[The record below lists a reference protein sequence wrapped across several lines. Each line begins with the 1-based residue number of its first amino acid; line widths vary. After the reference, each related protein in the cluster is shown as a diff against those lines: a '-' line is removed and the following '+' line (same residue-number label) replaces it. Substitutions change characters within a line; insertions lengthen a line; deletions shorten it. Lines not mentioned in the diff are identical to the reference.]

1 MSWSGTPR
9 VAMLTDNYPALG
21 GVGGIGSYTL
31 TVAEELARMG
41 VDIHVF
47 SMASGNRVRLDVVN
61 GVSVWR
67 CPAWSRRREMPPR
80 AAWTFTRRL
89 SGRAVMLDRFSLAQ
103 AVRRACRSGRFD
115 VLESP
120 EFGALGE
127 LCAGWSSDVLA
138 VRLHGPAT
146 KVLPPNRHPWTVATS
161 PERQLATSAD
171 VLTVGSRYA
180 KHAVA
185 EHWATPLDQAVVVE
199 NPITARPAAP
209 REAAEQDHA
218 VCVGRLDRLKGYD
231 VLLHATAL
239 LKRRGRR
246 VHVTFVGNDTTH
258 EGGGTVSQEIYRIAS
273 RLGIGEQVTVLP
285 PARGDALVDLVQRH
299 ALCVLPSLVETAPV
313 AVMEAMA
320 WGVPV
325 VTSDIPPF
333 AEVNEG
339 GELFGMAAA
348 SDASSLAAAMDH
360 VLANRELALRRASQA
375 QVHAQRWAP
384 ERVVP
389 RLLSL
394 WCSHAETRDR
404 TA

>member
-1 MSWSGTPR
+1 MSRPGPPR
-9 VAMLTDNYPALG
+9 IAMLTDNYPALG

-31 TVAEELARMG
+31 TVAEQLARMG
-41 VDIHVF
+41 AEIHVF
-47 SMASGNRVRLDVVN
+47 SMASGKRVGVDVVN

-67 CPAWSRRREMPPR
+67 CPAWARRREMPPR
-80 AAWTFTRRL
+80 AAWIFTREL
-89 SGRAVMLDRFSLAQ
+89 GGQAVMLDRFSLAQ
-103 AVRRACRSGRFD
+103 AVRRACRGGRFA

-120 EFGALGE
+120 EFGALGG

-146 KVLPPNRHPWTVATS
+146 KVLPLSRHPWTVATS
-161 PERQLATSAD
+161 PERRLATSAD

-180 KHAVA
+180 KNAVA

-199 NPITARPAAP
+199 NPIAARPAAP
-209 REAAEQDHA
+209 GDAVEQDRV

-239 LKRRGRR
+239 LEKRGRR

-258 EGGGTVSQEIYRIAS
+258 EAGGTVSQDIYRTAS
-273 RLGIGEQVTVLP
+273 RLGVGDQVTVLP
-285 PARGDALVDLVQRH
+285 PARGDALVALVQRH

-333 AEVNEG
+333 AEVNHG
-339 GELFGMAAA
+339 GQLFGMAAV
-348 SDASSLAAAMDH
+348 SDAASLAAEIESTLM
-360 VLANRELALRRASQA
+360 NREHTLSRARAA
-375 QVHAQRWAP
+375 QIYARRWAP
-384 ERVVP
+384 EEIVP
-389 RLLSL
+389 RLLST
-394 WCSHAETRDR
+394 WMG
-404 TA
+404 

>member
-1 MSWSGTPR
+1 MSRSGPPR

-47 SMASGNRVRLDVVN
+47 SMAPGHRVGLDVVN

-67 CPAWSRRREMPPR
+67 CPAWSRRRQMPPR
-80 AAWTFTRRL
+80 AAWEFTREL
-89 SGRAVMLDRFSLAQ
+89 GGQGVLLDRFSLAQ

-120 EFGALGE
+120 EFGALGG
-127 LCAGWSSDVLA
+127 LCTGWSSDVLA

-146 KVLPPNRHPWTVATS
+146 KVLPPSRHPWTVATS

-171 VLTVGSRYA
+171 VLTVGSHYA
-180 KHAVA
+180 KLAVA
-185 EHWATPLDQAVVVE
+185 EHWATPLDRAVVVE
-199 NPITARPAAP
+199 NPITIKPAAP
-209 REAAEQDHA
+209 WDAVEQDRV

-239 LKRRGRR
+239 LERRGRGAR
-246 VHVTFVGNDTTH
+246 VTFVGNDTTH
-258 EGGGTVSQEIYRIAS
+258 EDGGTVSQDIYRTAS
-273 RLGIGEQVTVLP
+273 RLGIRDQVTVLP
-285 PARGDALVDLVQRH
+285 PARGDALVDLVQGH

-325 VTSDIPPF
+325 VSSDIPPF
-333 AEVNEG
+333 AEVNQG
-339 GELFGMAAA
+339 GRLFGMAAV
-348 SDASSLAAAMDH
+348 SDAASLAAEMEGTLVD
-360 VLANRELALRRASQA
+360 RRRALLRAREA
-375 QVHAQRWAP
+375 QVHARRWAP
-384 ERVVP
+384 ERIVP
-389 RLLSL
+389 RLLST
-394 WCSHAETRDR
+394 WMASDPGSAT
-404 TA
+404 

>member
-1 MSWSGTPR
+1 MSRSGTPR
-9 VAMLTDNYPALG
+9 IAMLTDNYPALG

-41 VDIHVF
+41 ADIHVF
-47 SMASGNRVRLDVVN
+47 SMGSGSRLQLEVVN

-67 CPAWSRRREMPPR
+67 CPAWSRRREMPPH

-89 SGRAVMLDRFSLAQ
+89 GAQAVMLDRFSLAQ

-120 EFGALGE
+120 EFGALGG

-146 KVLPPNRHPWTVATS
+146 KVLPPSRHPWTVATS

-180 KHAVA
+180 KQAVA
-185 EHWATPLDQAVVVE
+185 EHWATSLDQAVVVE
-199 NPITARPAAP
+199 NPITSKPIAS
-209 REAAEQDHA
+209 REAAEQDRA

-239 LKRRGRR
+239 LERRGRR
-246 VHVTFVGNDTTH
+246 LHVTFVGNDTTH
-258 EGGGTVSQEIYRIAS
+258 EGGGTVSQDIYRTAS
-273 RLGIGEQVTVLP
+273 RLGVGGQVTVLP
-285 PARGDALVDLVQRH
+285 PARGDALVDLVQSH

-333 AEVNEG
+333 VEVNQG
-339 GELFGMAAA
+339 GHLFGMAAV
-348 SDASSLAAAMDH
+348 SDATSLAAEIEKTL
-360 VLANRELALRRASQA
+360 VNRQIALHRAHEAQA
-375 QVHAQRWAP
+375 HAQRWAP

-389 RLLSL
+389 RLLSV
-394 WCSHAETRDR
+394 WMASRPAPAT
-404 TA
+404 